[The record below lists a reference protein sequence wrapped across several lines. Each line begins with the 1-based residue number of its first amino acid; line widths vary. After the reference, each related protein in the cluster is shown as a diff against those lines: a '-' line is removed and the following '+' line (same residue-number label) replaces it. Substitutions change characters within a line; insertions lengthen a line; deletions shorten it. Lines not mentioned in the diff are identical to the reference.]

1 MKIDIHGH
9 VLSRDTMGQAGPYGP
24 EVDVV
29 DGWLELRMGEH
40 VERARVPEGTDAT
53 TFLENFGNPDLR
65 VRQLDERGVD
75 YLGVTTSP
83 LFYMYWAEPEIG
95 VHFSRVQNDA
105 LAKFPQSH
113 PDRFFLLATLPL
125 QDIDAS
131 LTEFDR
137 AVGDLGARG
146 INLGSTNIAGR
157 ELDDEALWPLYAR
170 AEKNDIP
177 LFIHPYPHVIV
188 ENARDDYNLSWITG
202 YLEQETVAFIRLIYG
217 GVLDEFPRL
226 RVYLSH
232 GGGFVPYQ
240 IGRIEAFAP
249 YMPGVKAKKPIRAYM
264 DNFYFDLLVH
274 DQKARHFLV
283 DSIGAD
289 NLMFGSNF
297 GSPADSCGFD
307 FLDDLNLD
315 QDSYDKIAG
324 QNAAALFKLHGSR

>member
-9 VLSRDTMGQAGPYGP
+9 VLSRETLGQAGPYGP
-24 EVDVV
+24 EIDIE
-29 DGWLELRMGEH
+29 DGWLRLRVGEH
-40 VERARVPEGTDAT
+40 VERGRLPEGTDLGT
-53 TFLENFGNPDLR
+53 LLESFGDPDVR
-65 VRQLDERGVD
+65 VRDLDKKGVD

-95 VHFSRVQNDA
+95 VQFSRVQNDA

-125 QDIDAS
+125 QDLKAS
-131 LTEFDR
+131 MEEFDR

-157 ELDDEALWPLYAR
+157 ELDDEAFWPLYAK
-170 AEKNDIP
+170 AEENGIP

-188 ENARDDYNLSWITG
+188 ANARDDYNLSWITG
-202 YLEQETVAFIRLIYG
+202 YLEQETAAFTRLIYG

-226 RVYLSH
+226 KVYLSH

-249 YMPGVKAKKPIRAYM
+249 YMPGVKAKRPIRDYLS
-264 DNFYFDLLVH
+264 NFYFDLLVH
-274 DQKARHFLV
+274 DLKARRFLV
-283 DSIGAD
+283 DSIGVD
-289 NLMFGSNF
+289 NLVFGSNF
-297 GSPADSCGFD
+297 GSPQDSCDFG
-307 FLDDLNLD
+307 FLDELGLD
-315 QDSYDKIAG
+315 APSYEKIAG
-324 QNAAALFKLHGSR
+324 GNAAAMFNLK

>member
-157 ELDDEALWPLYAR
+157 ELDDEALWPLYA
-170 AEKNDIP
+170 
-177 LFIHPYPHVIV
+177 
-188 ENARDDYNLSWITG
+188 S
-202 YLEQETVAFIRLIYG
+202 
-217 GVLDEFPRL
+217 
-226 RVYLSH
+226 
-232 GGGFVPYQ
+232 
-240 IGRIEAFAP
+240 
-249 YMPGVKAKKPIRAYM
+249 
-264 DNFYFDLLVH
+264 
-274 DQKARHFLV
+274 
-283 DSIGAD
+283 
-289 NLMFGSNF
+289 
-297 GSPADSCGFD
+297 
-307 FLDDLNLD
+307 
-315 QDSYDKIAG
+315 
-324 QNAAALFKLHGSR
+324 